1 VRGCRVD
8 ISVDTTLNFVLAI
21 GTSPADC
28 IHFRPSKPWV
38 MTTKS
43 VNDRNP
49 AAIGYANEQRCV
61 EHGHGPRSDETPGHG
76 MPSRGGDEVF
86 RAIVVPLR
94 RLLIPCDQ
102 KVPAVVVVT
111 QANSSVIGSPW

>member
-1 VRGCRVD
+1 
-8 ISVDTTLNFVLAI
+8 
-21 GTSPADC
+21 
-28 IHFRPSKPWV
+28 
-38 MTTKS
+38 MTKS

-49 AAIGYANEQRCV
+49 AAIGYANQHRSA
-61 EHGHGPRSDETPGHG
+61 EHRHGPRSEKTPGHG
-76 MPSRGGDEVF
+76 MPSRGGGEVF

-102 KVPAVVVVT
+102 KVPAVVVVN